1 MKALVKSQ
9 VPHVFLRIQLL
20 VAWGYCFNE
29 ASRTPER
36 ESKPA
41 AGSSDPPHPQRAGVL
56 IPCHVGHLINIRAV
70 WKQNDGE
77 KVIAGGPGQTLDV
90 EVLPEQNPPTTMS

>member
-1 MKALVKSQ
+1 MF
-9 VPHVFLRIQLL
+9 FLRIQLL

-36 ESKPA
+36 DGKPA

-56 IPCHVGHLINIRAV
+56 IPCHVGHLINDSIRAAKNLV